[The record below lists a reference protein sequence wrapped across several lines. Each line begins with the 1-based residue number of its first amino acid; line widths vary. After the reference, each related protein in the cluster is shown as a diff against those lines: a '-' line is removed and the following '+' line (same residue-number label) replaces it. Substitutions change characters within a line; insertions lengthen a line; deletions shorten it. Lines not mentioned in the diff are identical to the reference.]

1 MIRVKN
7 VSKKLEDKFVL
18 QDINLEFEEG
28 KMYLL
33 QGHNGCGKTM
43 LLRML
48 CGLISPTSGEVC
60 NDVEYDYGVMIEN
73 PSFIEEKTGFY
84 NLKYLASVKK
94 KISDEQIN
102 GMLEKFDLY
111 SAKDQ
116 KVKKY
121 SLGMKQRLGII
132 QAIMENPEVI
142 LLDEPFNALDEKNY
156 NKMLEQLEKEKESG
170 KIIVIAAHMIQTEVL
185 QFFNQKIVMD
195 AGTVKEIVN
204 I

>member
-7 VSKKLEDKFVL
+7 VSKKLKDKFVL

-73 PSFIEEKTGFY
+73 TSFIEEKTGFY

-132 QAIMENPEVI
+132 QAIMENPKVI

>member
-7 VSKKLEDKFVL
+7 VSKKLKDKFVL

-102 GMLEKFDLY
+102 DMLEKFDLY

-132 QAIMENPEVI
+132 QAIMESPKVI

>member
-7 VSKKLEDKFVL
+7 VSKKLKDKFVL

>member
-7 VSKKLEDKFVL
+7 VSKKLKDKFVL

-84 NLKYLASVKK
+84 NCAP
-94 KISDEQIN
+94 
-102 GMLEKFDLY
+102 GG
-111 SAKDQ
+111 A
-116 KVKKY
+116 
-121 SLGMKQRLGII
+121 RR
-132 QAIMENPEVI
+132 
-142 LLDEPFNALDEKNY
+142 
-156 NKMLEQLEKEKESG
+156 
-170 KIIVIAAHMIQTEVL
+170 
-185 QFFNQKIVMD
+185 
-195 AGTVKEIVN
+195 
-204 I
+204 

>member
-1 MIRVKN
+1 
-7 VSKKLEDKFVL
+7 
-18 QDINLEFEEG
+18 
-28 KMYLL
+28 
-33 QGHNGCGKTM
+33 
-43 LLRML
+43 
-48 CGLISPTSGEVC
+48 
-60 NDVEYDYGVMIEN
+60 
-73 PSFIEEKTGFY
+73 
-84 NLKYLASVKK
+84 
-94 KISDEQIN
+94 
-102 GMLEKFDLY
+102 MLEKFDLY

-195 AGTVKEIVN
+195 AGTVKEIIN

>member
-7 VSKKLEDKFVL
+7 VSKKLKDKFVL

-48 CGLISPTSGEVC
+48 CGLIAPTSGEVC

-102 GMLEKFDLY
+102 DMLEKFDLY

-116 KVKKY
+116 KVKNY

-132 QAIMENPEVI
+132 QAIMESPKVI

-185 QFFNQKIVMD
+185 QFFNQ
-195 AGTVKEIVN
+195 
-204 I
+204 

>member
-7 VSKKLEDKFVL
+7 VSKKLKDKFVL

-116 KVKKY
+116 KVKEY

-195 AGTVKEIVN
+195 AGTVKEIIN

>member
-7 VSKKLEDKFVL
+7 VSKKLKDKFVL

-195 AGTVKEIVN
+195 AGTVKEIIN

>member
-7 VSKKLEDKFVL
+7 VSKKLKDKFVL

-43 LLRML
+43 LLRLL
-48 CGLISPTSGEVC
+48 CGLIAPTSGEVC
-60 NDVEYDYGVMIEN
+60 NDEEYDYGVMIEN
-73 PSFIEEKTGFY
+73 PSFIEERTGFY

-132 QAIMENPEVI
+132 QAIMENPKVI

>member
-7 VSKKLEDKFVL
+7 VSKKLKDKFVL

-116 KVKKY
+116 KVKEY

-142 LLDEPFNALDEKNY
+142 LLDEPFNALGEKNY

-195 AGTVKEIVN
+195 AGTVKEIIN

>member
-7 VSKKLEDKFVL
+7 VSKKLKDKFVL

-60 NDVEYDYGVMIEN
+60 NDVGYDYGVMIEN
-73 PSFIEEKTGFY
+73 TSFIEEKTGFY

-132 QAIMENPEVI
+132 QAIMENPKVI

>member
-7 VSKKLEDKFVL
+7 VSKKLKDKFVL

-48 CGLISPTSGEVC
+48 CGLIAPTSGEVC

-102 GMLEKFDLY
+102 DMLEKFDLY

-132 QAIMENPEVI
+132 QAIMESPKVI